1 MGRCR
6 RVASSA
12 PTIGQHRAVIGYN
25 GPHIRLLIP
34 EVERPYEARYGPD
47 KYPITPFENTI

>member
-6 RVASSA
+6 KVASST
-12 PTIGQHRAVIGYN
+12 PTMSQYRAVIGRN
-25 GPHIRLLIP
+25 GPHIHFLIP